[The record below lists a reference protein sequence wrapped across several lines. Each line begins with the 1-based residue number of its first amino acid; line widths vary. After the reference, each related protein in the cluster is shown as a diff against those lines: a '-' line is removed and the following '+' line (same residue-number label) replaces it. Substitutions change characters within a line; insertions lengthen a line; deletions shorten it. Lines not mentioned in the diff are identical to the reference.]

1 MALRDDWKK
10 TGSGLGHAF
19 GSLGNSVVDTVKGQP
34 TKSDWK
40 DTGKGLGHAFTD
52 LGKSILKST
61 KTAVDHLDSMVEDG
75 EAQSAAPQESVAQ
88 ETAQSTAPQE
98 SVTQETAQRTAPQES
113 EPQAPVLTPDEVEV
127 LPPKED

>member
-75 EAQSAAPQESVAQ
+75 EAQSEAAQESAAQ
-88 ETAQSTAPQE
+88 EASQSEA
-98 SVTQETAQRTAPQES
+98 ARES
-113 EPQAPVLTPDEVEV
+113 EQQAPVLTPDEVEV
-127 LPPKED
+127 MPPKED